1 MPGTWEFSFSGIKTA
16 VSYYLRD
23 HQNFNIPDVCAS
35 FEEAMVE
42 TLVTKTLLAAK
53 KYKVRH
59 IAIGG
64 GVAAN
69 TLLRERMQQ
78 QAAQAGITAHFVER
92 KLSSDNAAMIALA
105 AYKKLEH
112 AEKTGKPVKKNIDI
126 NPNMKVRSWD

>member
-1 MPGTWEFSFSGIKTA
+1 
-16 VSYYLRD
+16 
-23 HQNFNIPDVCAS
+23 
-35 FEEAMVE
+35 MVD

-69 TLLRERMQQ
+69 ALLREQMQR
-78 QAAQAGITAHFVER
+78 QAAQQKIEVHFVER

-105 AYKKLEH
+105 AYQKL
-112 AEKTGKPVKKNIDI
+112 AYAVRTGRPYKKNIYI
-126 NPNMKVRSWD
+126 NPNMKVRSWGNEE